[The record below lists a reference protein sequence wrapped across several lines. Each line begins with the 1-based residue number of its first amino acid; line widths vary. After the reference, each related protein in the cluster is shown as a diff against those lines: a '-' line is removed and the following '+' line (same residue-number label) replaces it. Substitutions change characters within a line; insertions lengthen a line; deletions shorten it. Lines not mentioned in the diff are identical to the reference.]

1 MFKRLFVLLILL
13 CMTRQI
19 LAIQHFQASI
29 EESRWVVQS
38 SPVRCELNHSIPR
51 YGYGSF
57 VHSSGGELSF
67 VLNAMQPSA
76 KDSVA
81 NMFSVPPFWK
91 AGAKKELAQ
100 LSLAKG
106 GMPFYIS
113 RDLALRMLYELDA
126 GMMPTFQYKDWA
138 DQTDDVLVALSSA
151 NFHDALPV
159 FQKCIS
165 QLLSIGFD
173 DLKDVS
179 VYFSENKFA
188 LTTEAKR
195 SLEEL
200 ALFASNDP
208 KMSLLVEGYT
218 DSRGSRRYNKQLSN
232 RRALAVEKYLVSKGV
247 SKEQIIRRSY
257 GEGTPKES
265 NRTSKGRASN
275 RRVDV
280 VIRRI

>member
-138 DQTDDVLVALSSA
+138 DQTDDVSVALSSA

-232 RRALAVEKYLVSKGV
+232 RRALAVEKYLVSMGV
-247 SKEQIIRRSY
+247 SKVY
-257 GEGTPKES
+257 L
-265 NRTSKGRASN
+265 ASS
-275 RRVDV
+275 
-280 VIRRI
+280 

>member
-29 EESRWVVQS
+29 EESRWVVQA
-38 SPVRCELNHSIPR
+38 SPIRCELNHSIPR

-67 VLNAMQPSA
+67 VLNVMQPSA

-81 NMFSVPPFWK
+81 NMISVPPFWK
-91 AGAKKELAQ
+91 PGARKELAQ

-106 GMPFYIS
+106 EMPFYIS
-113 RDLALRMLYELDA
+113 RNLALRMLYELDA
-126 GMMPTFQYKDWA
+126 GMMPTFHYKDWA
-138 DQTDDVLVALSSA
+138 DQTDDVWVVLSSA

-165 QLLSIGFD
+165 QLLPIGFD
-173 DLKDVS
+173 DLKDIS
-179 VYFSENKFA
+179 VFFPKNKFSLSA
-188 LTTEAKR
+188 EAKR

-200 ALFASNDP
+200 ALFASNDS
-208 KMSLLVEGYT
+208 KVGLLVEGYT
-218 DSRGSRRYNKQLSN
+218 DNQGSRRHNKQLSN
-232 RRALAVEKYLVSKGV
+232 RRAKAVEKYLVSKGV
-247 SKEQIIRRSY
+247 SKEQIIRRYY

-280 VIRRI
+280 IIKRL